1 MDIFVNGKLK
11 SIAKENFYITNLL
24 EQFDLNID
32 LIIVEVNQ
40 NIIKKEEY
48 SKKKIH
54 HRDKIEIIQFI
65 GGG

>member
-1 MDIFVNGKLK
+1 MEIFVNGKVK
-11 SIAKENFYITNLL
+11 NIVEENVYIRNLL
-24 EQFDLNID
+24 EQFELNID

-48 SKKKIH
+48 SKKKICH
-54 HRDKIEIIQFI
+54 GDKIEIIQFI